1 NQRSENTITAKEPWD
16 TTMGSDRRANARRVV
31 RDKNFMRAKLPGT
44 PMRMGGAS
52 IGAATA
58 MGYLLTQSATLTV
71 NMIRDIGKIN
81 GLL

>member
-1 NQRSENTITAKEPWD
+1 
-16 TTMGSDRRANARRVV
+16 MGSDRRANARRVV
-31 RDKNFMRAKLPGT
+31 RDKSFMRAKLPRT
-44 PMRMGGAS
+44 PMRRGGAS

-58 MGYLLTQSATLTV
+58 MGYLLTQSGTLTV